1 MPDRRSTAMRI
12 VGALF
17 PSAILA
23 LTAMACLAPAK
34 ESPPV
39 QASPEAS
46 GTREVISSPRPAL
59 SPEGQADFPSET
71 DLTGTC
77 SADCATQPPSATM
90 HVADLHGELRTD
102 PAGSYLLEAYI
113 LVHDQDHRLLGEVEV
128 GASIW
133 WPNGGPVHRTRMTRN
148 ANGLARFPWGSNVAG
163 HWRLC
168 VDSLVKEG
176 YLYDPDAGEV
186 PNCAEWNN

>member
-1 MPDRRSTAMRI
+1 MPKRRTSVTLML
-12 VGALF
+12 GALLLCALL
-17 PSAILA
+17 PLVALA
-23 LTAMACLAPAK
+23 RPAAERQGQPVPKPGENACGLGVSCPCPAQGREGEADHPLQTEPAPAC
-34 ESPPV
+34 
-39 QASPEAS
+39 
-46 GTREVISSPRPAL
+46 
-59 SPEGQADFPSET
+59 
-71 DLTGTC
+71 TGGG
-77 SADCATQPPSATM
+77 CAIQTPSATM
-90 HVADLHGELRTD
+90 HIADLRGELRTD

-163 HWRLC
+163 HWKLC
-168 VDSLVKEG
+168 VDTLVKEG

-186 PNCAEWNN
+186 PACAEWNN